1 MLPFIVIG
9 FTDGSIY
16 AIAALGLALS
26 YKTSGVFNFAHG
38 AVAVGAAYV
47 FYQCHTLSGL
57 PWPMAAAIAVFGYGT
72 LAGFMF
78 ERLAA
83 RISSAATSF
92 RITGTLGALLIV
104 QSLAQ
109 AHYGAAPLPFQRFLP
124 HSSTQVLGVSVEADQ
139 FITMAIAALAAVGLA
154 VFFRRSRLGTAMR
167 AVVDDPALL
176 DITGSDPTKV
186 RRVAWVIGTW
196 FASVSGILIAPR
208 LGLDAGLLTLLV
220 VQAYAAAA
228 IGAFTNLPLVYLGGL
243 LVGVLQQVAYFEVTK
258 LNNFT
263 LGNLSNNV
271 PFILLFGVLL
281 ALPRTKLRE
290 LGRQVRM
297 RSVPAL
303 VHPTRRSRVWVM
315 GLGAALLLLIPQ
327 LVGTELP
334 VWSAAMTDVVLFLS
348 LAVLVRTSN
357 QVSLCQVGFAA
368 VGASTFAH
376 AAGAWG
382 LPWLLSLLLAGL
394 VAVPIGAFV
403 AVPAIRLA
411 GLFLALATL
420 GFGILLADVGYRSF
434 LMFGSNNS
442 LDAPRPSLP
451 GLHLTSD
458 KGYYYVI
465 LAVVGM
471 CCVLVVLIDR
481 SRLGRLLRGL
491 ADSPT
496 ALMTHGANV
505 NVTRVMVFAV
515 SAFLAGIS
523 GALFAPLNGSVS
535 GRTFPYFDSIVLI
548 AVLAIAG
555 YASDVFARGPIL
567 ASFLAAGLFKVA
579 PGYVSDPTFALYL
592 QVGFGAAAVAVACAA
607 ATERGRGRVVLRRG
621 GPRRQPGRVGPVGAR
636 QSTRP
641 SWAAPSVSSS
651 RAVGVAAA
659 AVRQP

>member
-57 PWPMAAAIAVFGYGT
+57 PWPAAAVIAVFGYGT
-72 LAGFMF
+72 LAGFLF

-83 RISSAATSF
+83 RIASTATSF
-92 RITGTLGALLIV
+92 RITATLGALLII

-109 AHYGAAPLPFQRFLP
+109 AHYGASPLPFPRFLP
-124 HSSTQVLGVSVEADQ
+124 HSSAKVFGVSVEADQ
-139 FITMAIAALAAVGLA
+139 FITMGVAALAAIGLA

-167 AVVDDPALL
+167 AVVDEPALL
-176 DITGSDPTKV
+176 DITGTDPTQV

-228 IGAFTNLPLVYLGGL
+228 IGAFTNLPLVYIGGL
-243 LVGVLQQVAYFEVTK
+243 VVGVLQQVTYFEVTK

-271 PFILLFGVLL
+271 PFILLFAILL
-281 ALPRTKLRE
+281 ILPRTKLRE

-297 RSVPAL
+297 RSIPA
-303 VHPTRRSRVWVM
+303 VIQPGKRIRWATT
-315 GLGAALLLLIPQ
+315 GIGILLLLLVPQ
-327 LVGTELP
+327 VVGTELP
-334 VWSAAMTDVVLFLS
+334 VWSAALTDVVLFLS

-376 AAGAWG
+376 VAGSWG
-382 LPWLLSLLLAGL
+382 VPWLLSLLLAGL
-394 VAVPIGAFV
+394 VAVPIGAFI

-411 GLFLALATL
+411 GLFLALATF

-442 LDAPRPSLP
+442 LDAPRPGVP
-451 GLHLTSD
+451 ALHLTSD
-458 KGYYYVI
+458 TGYYYVI
-465 LAVVGM
+465 LAMVGL
-471 CCVLVVLIDR
+471 CCLLVALIDR

-505 NVTRVMVFAV
+505 NVTRVMVFGV

-548 AVLAIAG
+548 AVLAVAG
-555 YASDVFARGPIL
+555 YASDLFARGPIL

-579 PGYVSDPTFALYL
+579 PGYISDATFALYL
-592 QVGFGAAAVAVACAA
+592 QVGFGIAAVAVAWAASTDQVRGKAPNRSRRRPGLSGPVRSRSVPRSPWSVGSPVSSHNAMTEA
-607 ATERGRGRVVLRRG
+607 ATG
-621 GPRRQPGRVGPVGAR
+621 GGHR
-636 QSTRP
+636 
-641 SWAAPSVSSS
+641 
-651 RAVGVAAA
+651 
-659 AVRQP
+659 